1 MAAAKLMTAQ
11 QITAYPPPAH
21 PSPGRQAAAWAVH
34 AYTATGAV
42 AAFLGT
48 LAVFNARYRDAFL
61 LMVAA
66 TIVDATDGVFARAA
80 NVKGLTPNFDGA
92 RLDDIV
98 DYLTFVFLPMLLVY
112 HSGLVAGA
120 PGLVTVSLVLLSSA
134 YGFSST
140 DSKTDDHFFTGFP
153 SYWNVVALYLYAAQL
168 PPEVNVGI
176 LLVLSALVFVRL
188 GYVYPTRTPVL
199 RGPTMVLGLVWSVMI
214 VAIILRLPDAPRVLL
229 VGSLFFPVYYTVLSF
244 VLHARRLR

>member
-1 MAAAKLMTAQ
+1 MATQ
-11 QITAYPPPAH
+11 QITAQ
-21 PSPGRQAAAWAVH
+21 PSPGRRAAAWAVH

-66 TIVDATDGVFARAA
+66 TIVDATDGVLASAA
-80 NVKGLTPNFDGA
+80 NVKTLTPNFDGA

-98 DYLTFVFLPMLLVY
+98 DYLTFVFLPMLVVH
-112 HSGLVAGA
+112 HSGLVVG
-120 PGLVTVSLVLLSSA
+120 PLGLVTVSTVLLSSA

-140 DSKTDDHFFTGFP
+140 DAKTDDHFFTGFP
-153 SYWNVVALYLYAAQL
+153 SYWNIVALYLYAAQL
-168 PPEVNVGI
+168 RPAVNVGI

-199 RGPTMVLGLVWSVMI
+199 RDPTIALGLVWTVM
-214 VAIILRLPDAPRVLL
+214 VVVMILRLPDVPRALL

-244 VLHARRLR
+244 VLHARRSR